1 MPVTLPPFAKAL
13 RSSFSST
20 PLLML
25 QQAYVNLIR
34 TGVIGDLKIVSSTYS
49 TVTSI
54 GVVTIPDGGTV
65 QVVDGKTWS
74 IL

>member
-1 MPVTLPPFAKAL
+1 
-13 RSSFSST
+13 
-20 PLLML
+20 ML

>member
-1 MPVTLPPFAKAL
+1 MPVALPPFAKAI
-13 RSSFSST
+13 RSSFSIT

-25 QQAYVNLIR
+25 QQAFVNLIR
-34 TGVIGDLKIVSSTYS
+34 TGVIGDLKITASTYN
-49 TVTSI
+49 TVTSV

-65 QVVDGKTWS
+65 QVVDGKIWS